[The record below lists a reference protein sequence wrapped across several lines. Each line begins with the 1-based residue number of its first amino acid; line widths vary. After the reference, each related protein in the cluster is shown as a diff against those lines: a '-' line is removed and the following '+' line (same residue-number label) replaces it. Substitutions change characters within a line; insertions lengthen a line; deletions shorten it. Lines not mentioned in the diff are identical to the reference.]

1 MAKPNIVSS
10 SIKKPASPK
19 SFNLIKLVQDILA
32 SGTKIRK
39 WQDFEELV
47 ARCCKIQDPNCIRN
61 KDADPDILLSNG
73 VGIEAKSTNSTR
85 RSINLN
91 SAAPNPNTFYVIAYC
106 DQYVKNIAVVNG
118 ANYYC
123 DEVEK
128 LKDFN
133 TSLRAVSNE
142 NVKFR
147 TRIMW
152 HVKNPFKRWGL
163 KSFVVDKNHKVIM
176 IQPPSLIT

>member
-1 MAKPNIVSS
+1 MGKSSIASS
-10 SIKKPASPK
+10 SVETPK
-19 SFNLIKLVQDILA
+19 AKVFNLVKLVNDILA
-32 SGTKIRK
+32 SGVKIRK

-47 ARCCKIQDPNCIRN
+47 AKCCKIQDPGCVRN

-73 VGIEAKSTNSTR
+73 IGIEAKSTNSTR

-106 DQYVKNIAVVNG
+106 DQYIKNVAVVNG

-123 DEVEK
+123 NEIEK

-152 HVKNPFKRWGL
+152 HVRNPFKRWGI
-163 KSFVVDKNHKVIM
+163 KNFIVDKNHKVVM
-176 IQPPSLIT
+176 IQRPPLNA